1 MLSFLSNPGLIVSSL
16 LLAGWQVLAALPWLY
31 ALDPNSFRRKGT
43 ALSTAGYI
51 LGGWLLLGLVIAA
64 LLGDGGDTAG
74 LELLGKYYYGPLL
87 HLQLIVDVFLLMP
100 PLLTL
105 IAPKT
110 GAVASAA
117 FREGWR
123 QPMFWLIAI
132 FGIILIGVSIIVPYF
147 TFHDDYKMMKQIGFD
162 IIMLAP
168 ALFGVLAASM
178 SIAEEIEGRTAITL
192 MSKPVN
198 RRQFL
203 FGKFLG
209 ALMACLVMSLVL
221 GWVLNFA
228 LRASR
233 EFDRIYNNPDPNPT
247 DFQSFEFDK
256 VVDPLTLD
264 AQRWTVPVFEA
275 TVRNPAA
282 KTFARGAGLWFGD
295 TLAHGFGIALGFG
308 QVMILVAIAS
318 ALATRIS
325 YVVNVMICL
334 IIYFLGHIIPAVVA
348 VADRA
353 GQGTGGY
360 LVGFLGRLFDM
371 LLPALEFFN
380 MGPAIIRDSPIE
392 LKQFAIYVVSVFGY
406 SIVYTAIAMIVGLLL
421 FEDRDLA

>member
-1 MLSFLSNPGLIVSSL
+1 MLSILTNTNQ
-16 LLAGWQVLAALPWLY
+16 LLAGIVLAGLQVVAALPWLY
-31 ALDPNSFRRKGT
+31 AIDPKNFRKG
-43 ALSTAGYI
+43 ALPTTLAYVI
-51 LGGWLLLGLVIAA
+51 GGWLALALGMAA
-64 LLGDGGDTAG
+64 LVSGPGDSPA
-74 LELLGKYYYGPLL
+74 LEMRGKYYYGSLL
-87 HLQLIVDVFLLMP
+87 HLQLIVDVFLLLP

-105 IAPKT
+105 VLPKT

-123 QPMFWLIAI
+123 QPMFWLIL
-132 FGIILIGVSIIVPYF
+132 GLGLLLIKISIIVPYF

-168 ALFGVLAASM
+168 ALFGVLAVSM
-178 SIAEEIEGRTAITL
+178 SISEEIEGRTAVTL

-203 FGKFLG
+203 IGKFLG

-221 GWVLNFA
+221 GWDLNFA

-233 EFDRIYNNPDPNPT
+233 EFDPIYNNPDPSLA
-247 DFQSFEFDK
+247 DYQSYEFDK

-264 AQRWTVPVFEA
+264 AQRWVVPAFEMLVP
-275 TVRNPAA
+275 TPAA

-295 TLAHGFGIALGFG
+295 TIAHGIGIALGFG

-318 ALATRIS
+318 ALATRLS
-325 YVVNVMICL
+325 YVVNLMICL
-334 IIYFLGHIIPAVVA
+334 SIFFLGHIAPAIVH
-348 VADRA
+348 VADKT
-353 GQGTGGY
+353 GGGTGGL

-371 LLPALEFFN
+371 FLPALEFFN
-380 MGPAIIRDSPIE
+380 MGPAIIRDSP
-392 LKQFAIYVVSVFGY
+392 LSLGHFAIYVLSVFGY
-406 SIVYTAIAMIVGLLL
+406 SIVYTTIALLVGLLL